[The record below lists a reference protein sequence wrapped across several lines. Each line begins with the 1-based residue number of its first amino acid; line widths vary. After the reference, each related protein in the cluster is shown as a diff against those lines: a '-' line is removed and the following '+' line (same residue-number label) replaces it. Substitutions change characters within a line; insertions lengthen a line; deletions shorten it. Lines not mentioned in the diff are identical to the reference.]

1 MHFEISNKIKI
12 KDCNNWAWEWIFDNL
27 VVDNPTY
34 ITLDRLGKEDTI
46 KWKHVPPKLNCYSK
60 RGNDAYVPFGCLNA
74 LWPIIK
80 KCSYTLNFNS
90 NPDISLKYKECP
102 VELYDYQQ
110 EAVDYMVKAKG
121 GVLVS
126 PCGSGKTFM
135 GIEIIRRL
143 GKRFLWLTHTKDLLN
158 QTMKE
163 FKGLYEDLD
172 IGTITE
178 GKIDMGKDG
187 TISTIQTL
195 SKIDAKIYSDY
206 FDVVVVDECFPAG
219 TLISTYSG
227 YKKIEDIKI
236 NDFVY
241 SYDEK
246 NKKIELKKV
255 NYLFKKKTKDLCK
268 IKLSNDD
275 EIVCTG
281 NHPIYTKR
289 GYIPAQEV
297 KEYDYVMRM
306 VPKRVRYFN
315 SAQNNSKK
323 KRNKRMG
330 PLLYRVFEENFEK
343 KIYGKYYTRK
353 TTTKQSMDEKIECF
367 PIYDGIKR
375 KKKGYSFIF
384 RTKRKIKSNGQA
396 KKYKNSL
403 SRREW
408 KTSSSLS
415 NEIVSSINKRGYR
428 MRFRACGS
436 NENEKGK
443 WLSYLLQN
451 RYCYSTQ
458 KNCYRG
464 RWFEPFKIIN
474 SRKRQE
480 ERNIFEWIRVEN
492 IEIQKQTS
500 DGTFGGMCENG
511 YVYNIEVDENNNYFA
526 NNYLVHNCAH
536 CAGSVTNR
544 KMFQDVVE
552 QIPARYKY
560 GLTATPARSD
570 SLIKTMYMILG
581 TSKAGLFEPT
591 FKIEKERVK
600 TIVAEHVRYDLETVI
615 PYDSEIRQIDGTI
628 EYVDL
633 INFLAENNER
643 NNEICKN
650 VFECSKEK
658 RKQIVLCSRVDQCYV
673 LGEKLKALGLKVD
686 VVTGKVTKKARSISL
701 AEDNNWDVLVA
712 TYSLLKEGISIKK
725 ADTLHLTAPI
735 KDKSTI
741 VQCVGRIERFL
752 ENKKQP
758 IVYDYVD
765 KNISYCL
772 KKFTERKRYIKK
784 RF

>member
-80 KCSYTLNFNS
+80 QCSYTLNFNS
-90 NPDISLKYKECP
+90 NPDISLKNKKCP

-255 NYLFKKKTKDLCK
+255 NYLFKKKAKNLCK

-315 SAQNNSKK
+315 LAQNNSKK
-323 KRNKRMG
+323 K
-330 PLLYRVFEENFEK
+330 
-343 KIYGKYYTRK
+343 
-353 TTTKQSMDEKIECF
+353 
-367 PIYDGIKR
+367 
-375 KKKGYSFIF
+375 
-384 RTKRKIKSNGQA
+384 
-396 KKYKNSL
+396 
-403 SRREW
+403 
-408 KTSSSLS
+408 
-415 NEIVSSINKRGYR
+415 
-428 MRFRACGS
+428 
-436 NENEKGK
+436 
-443 WLSYLLQN
+443 
-451 RYCYSTQ
+451 
-458 KNCYRG
+458 
-464 RWFEPFKIIN
+464 
-474 SRKRQE
+474 
-480 ERNIFEWIRVEN
+480 RNIFEWIRVEN

>member
-80 KCSYTLNFNS
+80 QCSYTLNFNS
-90 NPDISLKYKECP
+90 NPDISLKNKKCP

-206 FDVVVVDECFPAG
+206 FDVVVVDE
-219 TLISTYSG
+219 
-227 YKKIEDIKI
+227 
-236 NDFVY
+236 
-241 SYDEK
+241 
-246 NKKIELKKV
+246 
-255 NYLFKKKTKDLCK
+255 
-268 IKLSNDD
+268 
-275 EIVCTG
+275 
-281 NHPIYTKR
+281 
-289 GYIPAQEV
+289 
-297 KEYDYVMRM
+297 
-306 VPKRVRYFN
+306 
-315 SAQNNSKK
+315 
-323 KRNKRMG
+323 
-330 PLLYRVFEENFEK
+330 
-343 KIYGKYYTRK
+343 
-353 TTTKQSMDEKIECF
+353 
-367 PIYDGIKR
+367 
-375 KKKGYSFIF
+375 
-384 RTKRKIKSNGQA
+384 
-396 KKYKNSL
+396 
-403 SRREW
+403 
-408 KTSSSLS
+408 
-415 NEIVSSINKRGYR
+415 
-428 MRFRACGS
+428 
-436 NENEKGK
+436 
-443 WLSYLLQN
+443 
-451 RYCYSTQ
+451 
-458 KNCYRG
+458 
-464 RWFEPFKIIN
+464 
-474 SRKRQE
+474 
-480 ERNIFEWIRVEN
+480 
-492 IEIQKQTS
+492 
-500 DGTFGGMCENG
+500 
-511 YVYNIEVDENNNYFA
+511 
-526 NNYLVHNCAH
+526 CAH

-752 ENKKQP
+752 ENKKRP